1 MSKLSNKTAFVTGGS
16 RGIGAGIVKALASK
30 GANVIFTYV
39 NSGEKADA
47 LAKELESYGVKAMA
61 VKADIGSNNEINA
74 AIAAALAEFKN
85 IDILVNN
92 AGLFITGTI
101 DDTEADLDG
110 FTRQWKVNVLGV
122 AHTVRSILPYMNDNG
137 RIITIGSTGASRSPY
152 PGIGDYA
159 ATKAAL
165 AAYTRSWARDLGK
178 RNITANI
185 IQPGLINTDMN
196 PSDGAFSAHMLEAVA
211 LGRYGEPKDI
221 GAAVAFLASEDAQY
235 ITGTTLNVDGGQN
248 A

>member
-1 MSKLSNKTAFVTGGS
+1 MSKLTNKTAFVTGGS
-16 RGIGAGIVKALASK
+16 RGIGAAIVRSLAAQ
-30 GANVIFTYV
+30 GANIIFTYV
-39 NSGEKADA
+39 NSAEKAEA
-47 LAKELESYGVKAMA
+47 LVKEVEGYGVKAKA
-61 VKADIGSNNEINA
+61 IKADTGSEEEIDA
-74 AIAAALAEFKN
+74 AVAAATASGN
-85 IDILVNN
+85 IDILINS
-92 AGLFITGTI
+92 AGLFITGAI
-101 DDTEADLDG
+101 HDENADLDAL
-110 FTRQWKVNVLGV
+110 RQQWNVNVLGV
-122 AHTVRSILPYMNDNG
+122 AHTVRAVVSKMNDGG

-152 PGIGDYA
+152 PGVGDYS

-165 AAYTRSWARDLGK
+165 GAYTRSWARDLGH

-196 PSDGAFSAHMLEAVA
+196 PSDGPFSANMLQAVA

-235 ITGTTLNVDGGQN
+235 ITGATLNVDGGQS